1 MFKYLAIGLIVGL
14 LVLRLLR
21 SRWGSRLLGVSERA
35 LDIVYLA
42 ALALTGV
49 IAVLTEYWLLL
60 VVVAVLLALRGVE
73 ALRARQSRRGMPTT

>member
-1 MFKYLAIGLIVGL
+1 MIKYFAIGLIGGL

-35 LDIVYLA
+35 LDIVYLV
-42 ALALTGV
+42 ALVLTGV
-49 IAVLTEYWLLL
+49 VAVVTEYWLLL
-60 VVVAVLLALRGVE
+60 VVVAVLLALRGIE